1 MCFKQLNLRLLCA
14 FSFFIGLE
22 TLWKEREEERGSPED
37 GAVGRAPGTSR
48 MAREGLEQVIEEGG
62 GPSPRGPTQTRSL
75 SPITGCIWTWV
86 HTAPQQEPKP
96 SVVQCKHSPALT
108 PNRRRK
114 CANWPPPRAVTQV
127 WSKSHDRRGSW
138 PEGGDLRAGSI
149 SPFSK
154 ALNSLTTLN
163 TACLGPGSADQRRF

>member
-22 TLWKEREEERGSPED
+22 TLWKERRTWVPRGWSSGQSTRNKQN
-37 GAVGRAPGTSR
+37 GARGPGAGDRGR
-48 MAREGLEQVIEEGG
+48 G
-62 GPSPRGPTQTRSL
+62 GPSPQGPTQTRSL

-154 ALNSLTTLN
+154 ALNPLTTLN
-163 TACLGPGSADQRRF
+163 TACLGPGSADQR